1 MSNYLPLLVTFEA
14 GLCVQLVS
22 RVDAIIFPCAN
33 QESVT
38 GVYCGIFASASKPY
52 CTSDEAWHCAYVLDA
67 EEGLMIVLQTILIFT
82 LPVSAV
88 LPQ

>member
-1 MSNYLPLLVTFEA
+1 
-14 GLCVQLVS
+14 
-22 RVDAIIFPCAN
+22 
-33 QESVT
+33 
-38 GVYCGIFASASKPY
+38 VYCGIFASASKPY